1 MHARFKI
8 VRKIRD
14 MSPMFIFM
22 KKCEVLL
29 SKIVLANLLEWL
41 FILMNLLLNMNII
54 VSIVQQNI
62 PCKICMRTQCFQVM
76 RTYATVISLNFSK
89 NYDLEIEIF

>member
-1 MHARFKI
+1 
-8 VRKIRD
+8 
-14 MSPMFIFM
+14 MFIFM

-62 PCKICMRTQCFQVM
+62 PCKKHENVFS
-76 RTYATVISLNFSK
+76 SL
-89 NYDLEIEIF
+89 